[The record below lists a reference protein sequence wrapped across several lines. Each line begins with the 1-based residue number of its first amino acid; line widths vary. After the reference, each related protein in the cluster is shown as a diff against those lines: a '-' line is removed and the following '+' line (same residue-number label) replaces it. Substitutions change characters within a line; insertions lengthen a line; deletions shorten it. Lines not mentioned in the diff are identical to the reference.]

1 MAGEPADGEQHR
13 AGHRCALGIG
23 PEINT
28 AKSLAIA
35 MTTNAMCMYQE
46 RGGGNP
52 ADRAGGIA
60 G

>member
-1 MAGEPADGEQHR
+1 MDTRDGGSMSVKRGSIAFEAGG
-13 AGHRCALGIG
+13 
-23 PEINT
+23 
-28 AKSLAIA
+28 KSLAIA